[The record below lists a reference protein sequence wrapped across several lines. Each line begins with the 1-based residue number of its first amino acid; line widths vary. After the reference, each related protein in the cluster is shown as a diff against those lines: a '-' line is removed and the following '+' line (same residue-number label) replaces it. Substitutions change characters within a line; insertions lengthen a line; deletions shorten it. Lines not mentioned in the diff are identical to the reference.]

1 MKIASRLGSAI
12 AGGIVA
18 GLALGMGMTAA
29 TSTAEAQDRVRW
41 KMGST
46 YPGTLTQ
53 LGTLGKRI
61 SDKIEEVSG
70 GNIRIRFY
78 EPGALVPALEVFDA
92 VGAGSIDAAWS
103 TPGYWVGKEPALAM
117 FGSVPFGPRSGEYM
131 AWFYFGGGKELFDEI
146 YARHGIKSV
155 MCGVIAPGSVG
166 LVQEGNQDR

>member
-103 TPGYWVGKEPALAM
+103 TPAT
-117 FGSVPFGPRSGEYM
+117 GSARNRLSPCSAPSPSARDPVNTWRGSISAAARSC
-131 AWFYFGGGKELFDEI
+131 LT
-146 YARHGIKSV
+146 KS
-155 MCGVIAPGSVG
+155 MPGTAS
-166 LVQEGNQDR
+166 NR